1 MGPSPTRR
9 PVAVVSVGEGS
20 GTLRLRELPWATGPV
35 CSAGF
40 GGSAELPPTGQ
51 EQRNFSA
58 LRKENIYD
66 NNKLAFRVAE
76 EELGIPA
83 LLDAEDMVALKV
95 PDRLS
100 ILTYVSQYYNYFHGR
115 APIGGMA
122 GVKRSPSDAGEEP
135 SGKRAPPQP
144 AMPSRALGRGQPLS
158 LVSTNPIVPRKDGG
172 AEDHPL
178 KAGQASAGGSVSSTC
193 AVCGLH
199 VHLVQRHLADGKL
212 YHRSCFRCKHCSNTL
227 HSGRYRATAEPG
239 VFVCP
244 SHPPEATSVSP
255 KLPGLAA
262 SQPGAVPTDF
272 KPPSAPQKAQGVRGQ
287 RDVGPEAK
295 PTSWQPVVGNSAAR
309 GIVPTAAPSPM
320 GSPVGPGLSV
330 GPVSGKASIRVT
342 NSSPTG
348 WSSPAQDMV
357 AISPRPAV
365 TSSAPGPRPATPQ
378 GQATTRVPAPQTKF
392 SVSPAPSGPADTP
405 ASAPPASRTQPAQE
419 KSVQTPRP
427 APIAG
432 ATVRAPAP
440 ADAPSGVVSRAQAL
454 SCLRKALPGL
464 REAGTQAPGRGSWGG
479 TGVRP
484 PPAQPT
490 HDVFRAFKPLL
501 TPESNRAFR
510 CQHVPEMDACGLFL
524 TPQGRLSF
532 LRMSSTGNQLPRKA
546 ERLLPGLW
554 QEGLGSVPDTGS
566 RTHRPSPAAS
576 PALNCHPRAEGPR
589 AGPSA
594 KPAPLA
600 SPQAFRPPARTEPQ
614 APLSTLKTP
623 TLPQAAVKTS
633 AVSSGVSRAGAGS
646 RLRPEASLAK
656 GLSASPQEG
665 QEDGPARWRG
675 LLKPVDKNSPA
686 ERALEPKEPRIPGE
700 PRAGNVPWKAPVHV
714 TVTPVPP
721 ERTPGPAE
729 PRPSLS
735 AAPPSPAPS
744 PSRRRK
750 LAIPANLDVSGDWL
764 QPQPWAQEAPARSRK
779 EEEGWPP
786 PQDKPGR
793 PLDPAGVPAPP
804 SKAVT
809 SPVRVSGRGW
819 QAVPAESLK
828 SPQDRQREQ
837 DLLNKYVRTV
847 NDRSDIVDFL
857 DEDRLREQEEDEM
870 LQNMIQK
877 LDLQRK
883 KPKSRLSKAW
893 SLRSRSRTPE

>member
-1 MGPSPTRR
+1 MRQPG
-9 PVAVVSVGEGS
+9 
-20 GTLRLRELPWATGPV
+20 LP
-35 CSAGF
+35 
-40 GGSAELPPTGQ
+40 
-51 EQRNFSA
+51 
-58 LRKENIYD
+58 
-66 NNKLAFRVAE
+66 
-76 EELGIPA
+76 
-83 LLDAEDMVALKV
+83 
-95 PDRLS
+95 
-100 ILTYVSQYYNYFHGR
+100 
-115 APIGGMA
+115 
-122 GVKRSPSDAGEEP
+122 
-135 SGKRAPPQP
+135 
-144 AMPSRALGRGQPLS
+144 
-158 LVSTNPIVPRKDGG
+158 
-172 AEDHPL
+172 
-178 KAGQASAGGSVSSTC
+178 VSS
-193 AVCGLH
+193 AP
-199 VHLVQRHLADGKL
+199 
-212 YHRSCFRCKHCSNTL
+212 RCKHCSNTL

-309 GIVPTAAPSPM
+309 GIVPTAATSPM
-320 GSPVGPGLSV
+320 GSPAGPRLSV

-392 SVSPAPSGPADTP
+392 SVSPAPPGPADTP

-464 REAGTQAPGRGSWGG
+464 GEAGTQAPG
-479 TGVRP
+479 
-484 PPAQPT
+484 
-490 HDVFRAFKPLL
+490 
-501 TPESNRAFR
+501 
-510 CQHVPEMDACGLFL
+510 
-524 TPQGRLSF
+524 
-532 LRMSSTGNQLPRKA
+532 
-546 ERLLPGLW
+546 
-554 QEGLGSVPDTGS
+554 
-566 RTHRPSPAAS
+566 RPSPAAS

-614 APLSTLKTP
+614 ALLSTLKTP

-656 GLSASPQEG
+656 GPSASPQEG

-675 LLKPVDKNSPA
+675 LLKPVDKSSPA
-686 ERALEPKEPRIPGE
+686 ERALELKEPRVPGE

-764 QPQPWAQEAPARSRK
+764 QPRPWVQEAPARSRK

-809 SPVRVSGRGW
+809 SPVRLHPDYVPQEEIQRQMQSIQGQLDVLELRGVELEKRLR
-819 QAVPAESLK
+819 AAEGDASEDALMVDWFRLIHEKQLLLRLESELMYKARDQRLEEQQLDLEGELRRLMAKPENLK